1 MALKSFFER
10 DAMRSTK
17 ASAAVERLK
26 ARSGN
31 AAYSMLRRSDGMF
44 SLVLVTGAGASE
56 PVGQPLPI
64 DEFVRFVNGV
74 GPQQPKRVS
83 KLDAAFERQLVK
95 KPT

>member
-1 MALKSFFER
+1 
-10 DAMRSTK
+10 MRSTK

-31 AAYSMLRRSDGMF
+31 PAYSMQRRSDGMF

-56 PVGQPLPI
+56 PVGLPLPI

-74 GPQQPKRVS
+74 GPQQVKRVS
-83 KLDAAFERQLVK
+83 KLDVAFERQLVK
-95 KPT
+95 KPL